1 MDQQKN
7 AIRCHY
13 DVLSVTRDAD
23 AATIKKAHR
32 KLALKYHP
40 DKNVNDEKAADQ
52 FRLVQQAYE
61 CLSDPAERVWYD
73 QHREAILK
81 GWLGAGG
88 GDNNVSI
95 LFDVVPYHVASCYNG
110 HGDDEGGFFAV
121 YRMVF
126 QQIYEGEERG
136 WVSEGN
142 IEAWPLTFLAKD
154 FGNSETSWDLVA
166 SFYKG
171 WESFTSCLKFAWA
184 DVYDTKEAPNRRVR
198 RAMEEE
204 NKKARRNAKRERIND
219 IVSLAKFCKRR
230 DPRVKAQRERV
241 EKQEIRRQAEKEEE
255 AKRKKAQASEA
266 REAWK
271 LEAGQVMAEFEEED
285 RIAGRVRL
293 ADLDDGYDYGGGKRG
308 KKNKKKNR
316 NTFEDDDEEEEEE
329 NADNTEEIGTED
341 KAAVPASNNEPETE
355 ATSEA
360 ITDKEGKVNDDNVEE
375 NGMKDEATEPES
387 TDRPETEATLEGF
400 NEASE
405 QNDGVVDEFE
415 DDYGSEEET
424 ESEPEPDVWQCECC
438 RKEFKSEGQVINHMK
453 SKKHKE
459 AYKKFQAKKKKE
471 DADIMEELI
480 EELALDP

>member
-1 MDQQKN
+1 MDKQKN
-7 AIRCHY
+7 VIRCHY

-23 AATIKKAHR
+23 AATIKRAHR
-32 KLALKYHP
+32 TLALKYHP
-40 DKNVNDEKAADQ
+40 DKNVNDETAADQ

-61 CLSDPAERVWYD
+61 CLSDPAEREWYD
-73 QHREAILK
+73 HHREAILK
-81 GWLGAGG
+81 GWSGAGG
-88 GDNNVSI
+88 VDNNVSI

-110 HGDDEGGFFAV
+110 YGDEEGGFFAV

-184 DVYDTKEAPNRRVR
+184 DIYDTKEAPNRRVR
-198 RAMEEE
+198 RAMEDE

-241 EKQEIRRQAEKEEE
+241 EKEEIRRQAEKEEE
-255 AKRKKAQASEA
+255 TKRKKAQAAEA

-271 LEAGQVMAEFEEED
+271 LEAGQAMAEFEEED

-293 ADLDDGYDYGGGKRG
+293 ADLDDGYDYGGAKRG
-308 KKNKKKNR
+308 KKNKKKSR
-316 NTFEDDDEEEEEE
+316 NTFEDKEEEEMEQNAE
-329 NADNTEEIGTED
+329 NTGANGMEVEAAD
-341 KAAVPASNNEPETE
+341 PASSDRLETE

-360 ITDKEGKVNDDNVEE
+360 SKDKENEENKDTVEE
-375 NGMKDEATEPES
+375 NGMDDGPDTEV
-387 TDRPETEATLEGF
+387 TLEGF

-405 QNDGVVDEFE
+405 QDDAFVDEFE
-415 DDYGSEEET
+415 DDDSSEEET
-424 ESEPEPDVWQCECC
+424 ESEPEPDIWRCECC
-438 RKEFKSEGQVINHMK
+438 RKEFKSEGQVENHMK

-471 DADIMEELI
+471 EADIMEGLI
-480 EELALDP
+480 EELALEP